1 VGTGIR
7 RTQIS
12 AAARG
17 EDGSTTSQPKSVSI
31 TPTLNATVPP
41 VDPGPFGRRLKAH
54 GINARSGRNTALI
67 SLAADLPA
75 PVLAGLLGLHVQTG
89 VRWTKYA
96 KRDWESYLA
105 DRRTAHRGV

>member
-1 VGTGIR
+1 
-7 RTQIS
+7 
-12 AAARG
+12 
-17 EDGSTTSQPKSVSI
+17 
-31 TPTLNATVPP
+31 VPP